1 MTVNSPI
8 HFAQRSNHADIDHN
22 QQTWHEECAVGGG
35 GRSVTMTV
43 LRHGNRLLDSV

>member
-22 QQTWHEECAVGGG
+22 QQTRHEECVMGG
-35 GRSVTMTV
+35 GREVSYWTV
-43 LRHGNRLLDSV
+43 LHNGNMLLV